1 MTNDLDER
9 FSAMDRLGAE
19 LRAELLRAARAHS
32 RARAR
37 RLRRLRLAA
46 LAAALTAATAGL
58 AVAGVGTGSDV
69 DYECPA
75 AKKQHEGSGVEVGAP
90 VVGPGAPES
99 VAEEEPAVNPGD
111 PCD

>member
-19 LRAELLRAARAHS
+19 LGAELLRAARAHS
-32 RARAR
+32 RARTR

-46 LAAALTAATAGL
+46 LATGLTAATAGL
-58 AVAGVGTGSDV
+58 AVAGVGPGSDV

-75 AKKQHEGSGVEVGAP
+75 AEKPHEGSDIEVGAP
-90 VVGPGAPES
+90 VVGPGAPEA
-99 VAEEEPAVNPGD
+99 VAQEEPATNPGD

>member
-1 MTNDLDER
+1 
-9 FSAMDRLGAE
+9 SAMDRLRAK
-19 LRAELLRAARAHS
+19 LRSELLRAARAHS
-32 RARAR
+32 RARTR

-58 AVAGVGTGSDV
+58 AVAAVGPGADV

-75 AKKQHEGSGVEVGAP
+75 AERQHEGSEIEVGPP
-90 VVGPGAPES
+90 VVGPGAPET
-99 VAEEEPAVNPGD
+99 VEPEEPGVNPGN